1 MLEQSN
7 KPIKPWQPFKM
18 IQLFRPDGSP
28 DLGISRILFESN
40 SYYKNAEKTTTFW
53 AGSFEGELLQIDWDV
68 KVAKEEAQAEDGKPH
83 RVENVIKYFEGEM
96 NWRPVLAIE
105 RSPFYEDLVMTVHDF
120 NFCIWKTSAYP
131 ETMHPIFRSAQ
142 SFGSHNTC
150 GAFSPTRPGVIFITK
165 TDAIDIW
172 DFYDQSNKPSI
183 TLPLATSS
191 ITYFTFQKLV
201 NSKDKKRTKK
211 GHQQLAYGEMDTGNL
226 NLAEVPSN
234 LAKEQDKEL
243 EVIKK
248 FWDREYEKCV
258 YVAERKQ

>member
-96 NWRPVLAIE
+96 NWRPVLAID
-105 RSPFYEDLVMTVHDF
+105 RKSTRLNSSHIPLFRMPS
-120 NFCIWKTSAYP
+120 SA
-131 ETMHPIFRSAQ
+131 
-142 SFGSHNTC
+142 
-150 GAFSPTRPGVIFITK
+150 
-165 TDAIDIW
+165 
-172 DFYDQSNKPSI
+172 
-183 TLPLATSS
+183 
-191 ITYFTFQKLV
+191 
-201 NSKDKKRTKK
+201 
-211 GHQQLAYGEMDTGNL
+211 
-226 NLAEVPSN
+226 
-234 LAKEQDKEL
+234 
-243 EVIKK
+243 
-248 FWDREYEKCV
+248 
-258 YVAERKQ
+258 